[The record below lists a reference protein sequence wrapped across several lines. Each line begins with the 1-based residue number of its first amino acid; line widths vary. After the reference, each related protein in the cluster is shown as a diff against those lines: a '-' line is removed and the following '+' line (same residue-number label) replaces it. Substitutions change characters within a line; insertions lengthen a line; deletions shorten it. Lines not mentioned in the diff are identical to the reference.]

1 MRTEDDVVGE
11 DMKYFELVHII
22 QERIKEKKMT
32 KQKMIRE
39 LDISQTTFYS
49 WMAMRTIIPT
59 DYMLTMLHILD
70 LDLELV
76 FTGENSTIE
85 M

>member
-1 MRTEDDVVGE
+1 
-11 DMKYFELVHII
+11 MKYFELVHII
-22 QERIKEKKMT
+22 QERMKEKKM
-32 KQKMIRE
+32 KKRHMIKE

-49 WMAMRTIIPT
+49 WMAMRTIIPS
-59 DYMLTMLHILD
+59 DYMLTMLHLLD
-70 LDLELV
+70 LDLDLV